1 MDARGRPHL
10 SVAAQGLAAKGIW
23 AMTRIYDLAVTGGGI
38 NGCGIARDAAGRGLS
53 VLLAERGDLA
63 SATSSASSKLIHGGL
78 RYLEHYEFRL
88 VRSALR
94 EREILLRAAPH
105 IIAPLRFVLPH
116 VPDMRPAWMIRAGLF
131 LYDHLGGR
139 DILPGSHGLDL
150 RKDVAGEP
158 LKTQYGRGFE
168 YSDCQVDDARLVI
181 LTALD
186 ARERGADVRTRHE
199 MVHAECIDGLWRV
212 RLKEREGGRETTIA
226 ARVLI
231 NAAGPWVS
239 RVDGASHCG
248 APVRGRMRLVRGS
261 HIVVPRLYDHGK
273 AYILQNDDGRI
284 VFAIPYQEDFT
295 LIGTTDVD
303 VSGPEEAHISQAE
316 AQYLCDA
323 VNRYLKTP
331 IAPSDVVWSFAGIRP
346 LYDDGESSAQET
358 TRDYVLDLH
367 DEGAPLLQVFGGK
380 ITTYRELAEDVL
392 ARIGRYFPAMKGG
405 WTHDAALPGGDFPV
419 FGFDELLAEFRAAVP
434 FLPEAVARRVCHAYG
449 TRARAIF
456 SAASGLADLGRD
468 FGAGLSE
475 LEVRHLMAHEWART
489 AGDVVWRRTKLGLWM
504 DEARIRA
511 LDEWMKE
518 EGRRQ

>member
-1 MDARGRPHL
+1 
-10 SVAAQGLAAKGIW
+10 
-23 AMTRIYDLAVTGGGI
+23 MTRIYDLAVTGGGI

-53 VLLAERGDLA
+53 VLLAEQNDLA

-150 RKDVAGEP
+150 RQDVAGRP
-158 LKTQYGRGFE
+158 LKETYRRGFE

-186 ARERGADVRTRHE
+186 ASERGADVRVRHR

-212 RLKEREGGRETTIA
+212 RLKDVDSGQETTIA

-239 RVDGASHCG
+239 RADGVSHCG
-248 APVRGRMRLVRGS
+248 APVRGRLRLVKGS
-261 HIVVPRLYDHGK
+261 HIVTRRLYDHDK

-284 VFAIPYQEDFT
+284 VFAIPYLGKFT

-303 VSGPEEAHISQAE
+303 VSSPEEAQISAAE
-316 AQYLCDA
+316 ERYLRDA

-346 LYDDGESSAQET
+346 LYDDGGGPAQET
-358 TRDYVLDLH
+358 TRDYVLDLR

-392 ARIGRYFPAMKGG
+392 GKIGRYFPAMKGG

-434 FLPEAVARRVCHAYG
+434 FLPEAVARRVCHAHG

-456 SAASGLADLGRD
+456 SAAGGADDLGRD

-489 AGDVVWRRTKLGLWM
+489 ADDVVWRRTKLGLWM
-504 DEARIRA
+504 DEAQIRA
-511 LDEWMKE
+511 LDEWMME
-518 EGRRQ
+518 EGRGQ